1 MLNRLSIKTKLV
13 FIMLTYS
20 LLANLV
26 VGTLGWWNSRET
38 LVDATVQ
45 QLNTLRKAKAR
56 EIEAYFTGLEDQLWS
71 LSQSGTVI
79 EAAVR
84 LDRAFRQ
91 LQTEQIPDNWR
102 SELNTYYTAQFL
114 PKLFETLPGDADY
127 ELYRPSGQ
135 AAEYLQYH
143 YIVANPEDE
152 ESRLL
157 LTQAAEESE
166 YSELHASFHPYF
178 SDVLKRFAFE
188 DIKLVGLTS
197 GDVVYSVAKK
207 VDFGNNLLTGPF
219 ARSSLAAAFK
229 TIRDNPDRGT
239 SLYVDFDLYRPD
251 YGHPAA
257 FVAAPIFNGS
267 HPVAVIVLQLSTEA
281 INQIMTSG
289 QNWEDIGLGKSG
301 ETFLVGTDQLMR
313 SDSRLLIEDP
323 TGFLAAIQQTGLP
336 ERNISLIQ
344 RSQSSVLYQNIDT
357 STVQA
362 ALNGQQGYAF
372 VDNYYGVPVISS
384 YQPIQGAG
392 SRWALLA
399 EIREAEALQPFYTL
413 QNRLLVLSVL
423 LEIVFAFSA
432 IWIANWL
439 VRPIDKL
446 VSSARIVD
454 DGDLNAELQPTSQ
467 DEIGELTKSLA
478 GIVSDLRGYQNDLE
492 ARNHEIE
499 RLSLT
504 ILPTL
509 FVPSV
514 HKGVAQLTE
523 NSQQVT
529 ILLAT
534 VQGVE
539 SLTNDSNQ
547 EQFPLFFN
555 ELASQLDEHARQYDI
570 EKFFTGTAEP
580 GLHLV
585 ALCGFSVPHLDHA
598 RRSADF
604 ALALLRTIDHLQNLY
619 GSSLQ
624 ATLVLASGSMTAAM
638 INSSQLAVKLWGEA
652 PQLAYR
658 LKTVAHPGQ
667 IVVSQSVYDRLHEF
681 YLFERRTENS
691 WTLQK
696 PA

>member
-157 LTQAAEESE
+157 LTQAADESE
-166 YSELHASFHPYF
+166 YSEL
-178 SDVLKRFAFE
+178 
-188 DIKLVGLTS
+188 
-197 GDVVYSVAKK
+197 
-207 VDFGNNLLTGPF
+207 
-219 ARSSLAAAFK
+219 
-229 TIRDNPDRGT
+229 PDRGT

-301 ETFLVGTDQLMR
+301 ETFLVGTDQLRR

-362 ALNGQQGYAF
+362 ALNGQQGHAF
-372 VDNYYGVPVISS
+372 VDNYYGV
-384 YQPIQGAG
+384 
-392 SRWALLA
+392 
-399 EIREAEALQPFYTL
+399 
-413 QNRLLVLSVL
+413 
-423 LEIVFAFSA
+423 
-432 IWIANWL
+432 
-439 VRPIDKL
+439 
-446 VSSARIVD
+446 
-454 DGDLNAELQPTSQ
+454 
-467 DEIGELTKSLA
+467 
-478 GIVSDLRGYQNDLE
+478 
-492 ARNHEIE
+492 
-499 RLSLT
+499 
-504 ILPTL
+504 
-509 FVPSV
+509 
-514 HKGVAQLTE
+514 
-523 NSQQVT
+523 
-529 ILLAT
+529 
-534 VQGVE
+534 
-539 SLTNDSNQ
+539 
-547 EQFPLFFN
+547 
-555 ELASQLDEHARQYDI
+555 
-570 EKFFTGTAEP
+570 
-580 GLHLV
+580 
-585 ALCGFSVPHLDHA
+585 
-598 RRSADF
+598 
-604 ALALLRTIDHLQNLY
+604 
-619 GSSLQ
+619 
-624 ATLVLASGSMTAAM
+624 
-638 INSSQLAVKLWGEA
+638 
-652 PQLAYR
+652 
-658 LKTVAHPGQ
+658 
-667 IVVSQSVYDRLHEF
+667 
-681 YLFERRTENS
+681 
-691 WTLQK
+691 
-696 PA
+696 